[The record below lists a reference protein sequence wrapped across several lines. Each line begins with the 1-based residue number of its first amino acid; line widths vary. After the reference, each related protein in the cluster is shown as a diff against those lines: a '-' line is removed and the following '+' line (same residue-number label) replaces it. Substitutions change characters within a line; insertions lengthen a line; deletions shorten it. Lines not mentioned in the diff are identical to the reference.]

1 MDLLELIEL
10 VELVELVPQLLG
22 SHVYSCPNFPNGA
35 DSGKNPGSRSVME
48 AEQTEVRAFDNV
60 VFRTGGCSVPDQL
73 GQRRPFP
80 SPVTVGQTKNRVLV
94 GGQQRLF
101 LFLSFPELLNTFGS
115 SLVQVVEK
123 QEEETNSGWTCSG
136 R

>member
-1 MDLLELIEL
+1 MELI
-10 VELVELVPQLLG
+10 PQLLVG
-22 SHVYSCPNFPNGA
+22 LFYSCPNFPNVA
-35 DSGKNPGSRSVME
+35 DSGKHPDSRSEME
-48 AEQTEVRAFDNV
+48 EGQTGVRAFDNV

-123 QEEETNSGWTCSG
+123 QEEETNSGWTC
-136 R
+136 